1 MEQTWLNPDFATEQL
16 IAIALVILGS
26 LIVLPVVFGALIYAI
41 LTGLSRFNEMRRTRS
56 RDHTQ
61 QEE

>member
-1 MEQTWLNPDFATEQL
+1 MEQTWLEFTTDQIVTVG
-16 IAIALVILGS
+16 LVILGG
-26 LIVLPVVFGALIYAI
+26 LIVLPVVFGALVYSIMA
-41 LTGLSRFNEMRRTRS
+41 LWGRVNEMRRTRS